1 MAHMKPI
8 LALSSFGLGAALLL
22 VAAQIQRDPFAFTS
36 QKAQLEEAL
45 TQVNL
50 VPPME
55 PATVD
60 EIPVVPL
67 EALPVLPQKPPA
79 GKARKPV
86 PANESSEPLLAP
98 QPQCNP
104 EWRELESGPVGM
116 KVREICPAPTFDDVP
131 RS

>member
-1 MAHMKPI
+1 MAHTKPI
-8 LALSSFGLGAALLL
+8 LAMSSFGLGAALLL

-50 VPPME
+50 VPPAE

-67 EALPVLPQKPPA
+67 EALPVLPDKPLPA
-79 GKARKPV
+79 KPRKP
-86 PANESSEPLLAP
+86 AAAEPLLAP
-98 QPQCNP
+98 QPQPPCNS
-104 EWRELESGPVGM
+104 EWRELESGTVGM
-116 KVREICPAPTFDDVP
+116 KVREICPPPTADDVP